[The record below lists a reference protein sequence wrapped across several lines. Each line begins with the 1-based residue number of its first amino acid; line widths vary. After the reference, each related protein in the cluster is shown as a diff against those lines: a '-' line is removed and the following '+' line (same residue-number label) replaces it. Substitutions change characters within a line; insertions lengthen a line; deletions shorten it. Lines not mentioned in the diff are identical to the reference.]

1 MFLNK
6 SKNGYSWYAK
16 IESTDQGGNTLSH
29 FLNFRFKKGTEP
41 RPDELG
47 KYESYEGELI
57 FRDANGKER
66 RVFPVVKEYNSLKSI
81 EFILLGVDGAKP
93 VDLGFTNDDVSSI
106 FGKANEIS
114 PEDLPFY

>member
-1 MFLNK
+1 MFLKK
-6 SKNGYSWYAK
+6 SKNGFGWYAY
-16 IESTDQGGNTLSH
+16 IETEDQGGNKLSH
-29 FLNFRFKKGTEP
+29 YLNFRFKKGTEP
-41 RPDELG
+41 KPHELNA
-47 KYESYEGELI
+47 KESYEGELI

-66 RVFPVVKEYNSLKSI
+66 RVFPVVHEYNGLKSI
-81 EFILLGVDGAKP
+81 EFVLLGDGSKP